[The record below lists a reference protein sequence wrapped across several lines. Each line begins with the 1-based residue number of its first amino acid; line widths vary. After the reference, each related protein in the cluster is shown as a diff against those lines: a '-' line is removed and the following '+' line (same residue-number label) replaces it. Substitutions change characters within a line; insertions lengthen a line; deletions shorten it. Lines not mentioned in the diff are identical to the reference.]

1 MSVPTALIRPVP
13 DCFDGALVR
22 DRQPE
27 LDVVLARAQHHDYRE
42 ALERSGYSIVVV
54 PTDENHPDCVFIED
68 TAVVVGSVAVITRPG
83 APSRRGETDPVAR
96 MLSTHFPLVEV
107 REPGTVDG
115 GDVFMMGDVV
125 YVGRSART
133 NGEGIHQLREV
144 ASDQDLELV
153 TVDVHNTLH
162 LKSAVL
168 PIDIET
174 VVVTRDAVD
183 ERMLEGLRIVY
194 EADSERHRFSALP
207 LRDDR
212 VLVTANAPATAET
225 ISTLG
230 HEVVPIDVSQ
240 IQAADGGLTCI
251 SILFSAI

>member
-1 MSVPTALIRPVP
+1 MSVPTALTRPVP
-13 DCFDGALVR
+13 DSFDGALVR
-22 DRQPE
+22 DGQPE
-27 LDVVLARAQHHDYRE
+27 LDVALARAQHDDYRE
-42 ALERSGYSIVVV
+42 ALEQSGYSIVVV

-68 TAVVVGSVAVITRPG
+68 TAIVLGSVAVITRPG

-96 MLSTHFPLVEV
+96 VLSSQFPLVEV

-115 GDVFMMGDVV
+115 GDVFVMGDVA
-125 YVGRSART
+125 YVGRSTRT
-133 NGEGIHQLREV
+133 NVEGIHQLQEV
-144 ASDQDLELV
+144 TSEQGLELV

-183 ERMLEGLRIVY
+183 ETMLEGLRIIY
-194 EADSERHRFSALP
+194 EADSERHKFSALP
-207 LRDDR
+207 LHDDR
-212 VLVTANAPATAET
+212 VLVTANAPATTEVV
-225 ISTLG
+225 STLG

-240 IQAADGGLTCI
+240 IQAADGGLTCM
-251 SILFSAI
+251 SILFSAD